1 MLASCICCSF
11 FYFCSPWSCGSSK
24 LHLKFYCPSMSVC
37 MYVCVL
43 QERIFIL
50 SQYLSFNGYMYILAI
65 YSSVYFFL
73 WILPVHQG
81 FNNILRHLF
90 CISSLLLITAPFLDT
105 ICISNWIYSYI
116 FSVFF
121 INLAIGI
128 PLFPLLL
135 FFIDLTFS
143 SVYLQNYTCFII

>member
-11 FYFCSPWSCGSSK
+11 FYFCSLWFCGSLK
-24 LHLKFYCPSMSVC
+24 LHVKFYCPSM
-37 MYVCVL
+37 YACVYFARKDFYL
-43 QERIFIL
+43 L

-65 YSSVYFFL
+65 YSSVHFFL
-73 WILPVHQG
+73 WIYPVHQG
-81 FNNILRHLF
+81 FNNTLRHLF

-128 PLFPLLL
+128 PLFPFLL
-135 FFIDLTFS
+135 FFYWS
-143 SVYLQNYTCFII
+143 NS